1 VDSHKA
7 TPERALIK
15 ATLSSPRKGFAQPA
29 LLYVFAFFGTL
40 AKTKKYARNQMIR
53 GGDIVKGSCLL
64 QKGQPYLVVE
74 REFHNPGKGT
84 AVARI
89 KMKSIKDG
97 SVLSLTIPTQQEVED
112 AQVDIHT
119 CQYQYADQDNYHFMD
134 NENYEQYEVSIADNP
149 DKKFYLK
156 DGDVYELTI
165 WEGKVID
172 IKIPYKVVFEVAES
186 ENYVKGDTVS
196 GATKPVVTETG
207 LTVRVPLFIKQGEK
221 IMVNTETNEYV
232 ERVN

>member
-1 VDSHKA
+1 MRKKCKAEGGSVPADSGNGFFSQLLHK
-7 TPERALIK
+7 
-15 ATLSSPRKGFAQPA
+15 
-29 LLYVFAFFGTL
+29 
-40 AKTKKYARNQMIR
+40 KTENGYIYTMIR

-64 QKGQPYLVVE
+64 QKGQPFLVVE

-112 AQVDIHT
+112 AQVEIRKS
-119 CQYQYADQDNYHFMD
+119 QYQYADQDNYHFMD
-134 NENYEQYEVSIADNP
+134 GESYEQYEVSIAENEE
-149 DKKFYLK
+149 KKFYLK
-156 DGDVYELTI
+156 EGDSYELTV

-172 IKIPYKVVFEVAES
+172 IKIPYKVVFTVAES

-196 GATKPVVTETG
+196 GATKPITTETG
-207 LTVRVPLFIKQGEK
+207 LTVRVPLFIKQDEK
-221 IMVNTETNEYV
+221 ILVNTETNEYV
-232 ERVN
+232 ERVNS

>member
-1 VDSHKA
+1 
-7 TPERALIK
+7 
-15 ATLSSPRKGFAQPA
+15 
-29 LLYVFAFFGTL
+29 
-40 AKTKKYARNQMIR
+40 MIR

-64 QKGQPYLVVE
+64 QKGQPFLVVE

-112 AQVDIHT
+112 AQVEVHA
-119 CQYQYADQDNYHFMD
+119 CQYQYSDQDNFHFMD
-134 NENYEQYEVSIADNP
+134 NESYEQHEVSIAENE

-156 DGDVYELTI
+156 EGEQYELTI

-172 IKIPYKVVFEVAES
+172 IKIPYKVVFTVAES
-186 ENYVKGDTVS
+186 ENYLKGDTVS
-196 GATKPVVTETG
+196 GATKPVTTDTG
-207 LTVRVPLFIKQGEK
+207 LVVRVPLFIKQGEK
-221 IMVNTETNEYV
+221 ILVNTETNEYV
-232 ERVN
+232 ERVNS